1 MDNKDIKRKYDNI
14 TNLPNKFVEDGMTT
28 SDIRKTVNTI
38 RQYIEKAGSTSM
50 EDRIIK
56 LQQDHSFF
64 TERYP
69 MLFDMCV
76 RPDFDF
82 NSLNYFLQKRDEII
96 EKNASVDDVSKQI
109 GQEWFDKYVDVS
121 KIPKKE

>member
-1 MDNKDIKRKYDNI
+1 MENKRKYDDI
-14 TNLPNKFVEDGMTT
+14 TKSQQKFVEDGMTT

-38 RQYIEKAGSTSM
+38 RQYIEKGGSTSM
-50 EDRIIK
+50 EDRIKK
-56 LQQDHSFF
+56 LQHDHSFF
-64 TERYP
+64 VQRYP

-96 EKNASVDDVSKQI
+96 EKNKTVDDVSKQV
-109 GQEWFDKYVDVS
+109 GQEWFNKYVDVS
-121 KIPKKE
+121 KIPKAE

>member
-1 MDNKDIKRKYDNI
+1 MDNKRKFDDMTKYQQ
-14 TNLPNKFVEDGMTT
+14 KFVEDGMTT
-28 SDIRKTVNTI
+28 ADIRKTVNII
-38 RQYIEKAGSTSM
+38 RQYIEKGGSTPM
-50 EDRIIK
+50 EDRIKK

-64 TERYP
+64 SERYP

-76 RPDFDF
+76 RPDFDI

-96 EKNASVDDVSKQI
+96 EQNASVDDVSKQI
-109 GQEWFDKYVDVS
+109 GQEWFNKYVDVS

>member
-1 MDNKDIKRKYDNI
+1 MENKRKYDDI
-14 TNLPNKFVEDGMTT
+14 TKSQQKFVEDGMTT

-38 RQYIEKAGSTSM
+38 RQYIEKGGSTSM
-50 EDRIIK
+50 EDRIKK

-64 TERYP
+64 VQRYP

-76 RPDFDF
+76 RSDFDF

-96 EKNASVDDVSKQI
+96 EKNKSVDDVSKQV
-109 GQEWFDKYVDVS
+109 GQEWFNKYVDIS
-121 KIPKKE
+121 KIPKAE

>member
-1 MDNKDIKRKYDNI
+1 MENKRKYDDI
-14 TNLPNKFVEDGMTT
+14 TKSQQTFVEDGMTT

-38 RQYIEKAGSTSM
+38 RQYIEKGGSTSM
-50 EDRIIK
+50 EDRINK
-56 LQQDHSFF
+56 LKQDHSFF
-64 TERYP
+64 SERYP

-96 EKNASVDDVSKQI
+96 EKNKSVDDVSKEV
-109 GQEWFDKYVDVS
+109 GQDWFNKYVDVS
-121 KIPKKE
+121 KIPKTE

>member
-1 MDNKDIKRKYDNI
+1 MENKRKYDDI
-14 TNLPNKFVEDGMTT
+14 TKSQQTFVEDGMTT

-38 RQYIEKAGSTSM
+38 RQYIEKGGSTSM
-50 EDRIIK
+50 EDRIKK
-56 LQQDHSFF
+56 LKQDHSFF
-64 TERYP
+64 SERYP

-96 EKNASVDDVSKQI
+96 EKNKSVDDVSKEV
-109 GQEWFDKYVDVS
+109 GQDWFNKYVDVS
-121 KIPKKE
+121 KIPKTE

>member
-1 MDNKDIKRKYDNI
+1 MENKRKYDDI
-14 TNLPNKFVEDGMTT
+14 TKSQQKFVEDGMTT

-38 RQYIEKAGSTSM
+38 RQYIEKGGSTSM
-50 EDRIIK
+50 EDRIKK

-64 TERYP
+64 VERYP
-69 MLFDMCV
+69 MLFDMCI

-96 EKNASVDDVSKQI
+96 EKNKSVDDVSKQV
-109 GQEWFDKYVDVS
+109 GQEWFNKYVDVS
-121 KIPKKE
+121 KIPKAE

>member
-1 MDNKDIKRKYDNI
+1 MENKRKYDDI
-14 TNLPNKFVEDGMTT
+14 TKSQQKFVEDGMTT

-38 RQYIEKAGSTSM
+38 RQYIEKGGSTSM
-50 EDRIIK
+50 EDRIKK

-64 TERYP
+64 VQRYP

-76 RPDFDF
+76 RSDFDF

-96 EKNASVDDVSKQI
+96 EKNKSVDDVSKQV
-109 GQEWFDKYVDVS
+109 GQEWFNKYVDVS
-121 KIPKKE
+121 KIPKSE